1 MATVTVDPNTSYQTM
16 KGWEATAQTGLGDFI
31 SSGVNYHDA
40 ALDAA
45 VDLGITRIRTE
56 ALSGWVENT
65 TDYWGNFI
73 ADGHDYSGNAAYT
86 ALQNN
91 RRIPVDVNPGSF
103 KMSSIAFQIDNYIV
117 PLKAKVAARG
127 ESLFWSMCYVHF
139 SASNQLHV
147 DTPAE
152 YGEFM
157 LAIWDYLDDTYGFV
171 PDALEIFLEP
181 DNTAAVTASELSAM
195 IVAAR
200 DAIVGAGYSKPY
212 IVAPSTVDGPNA
224 RTMYLA
230 LTSTARSYVD
240 EICYHLYGSMTSQ
253 NRTDL
258 ATTAISDGKNTSML
272 EYGGAYLDLLHDDL
286 RLANNSSWAQYAIS
300 YPTTDSGYQYFLIG
314 SGPGYAI
321 TEGERTKYIRHYT
334 YAVRPGAVRKG
345 VSISGTGAAFGS
357 PLAFKNSNGTYAVVM
372 KCSGAVT
379 FDLAGLPNGTYEV
392 RYTTGNGT
400 SAPSAYWQSLSD
412 QLVSG
417 GNTGSIAM
425 PGAGVITIYD
435 QRFLDQPSTPGPFQI
450 GGGPLVLNGTRVKF

>member
-31 SSGVNYHDA
+31 SSGVNYHDD

-65 TDYWGNFI
+65 TDYWGNYET
-73 ADGHDYSGNAAYT
+73 DGRDYNGGNAAYT

-117 PLKAKVAARG
+117 PMKAKVEARG
-127 ESLFWSMCYVHF
+127 ETLFWSMCYVHF

-157 LAIWDYLDDTYGFV
+157 LAIWDYLNSTYGFV

-200 DAIVGAGYSKPY
+200 DAIVGAGYTKPY
-212 IVAPSTVDGPNA
+212 FVAPSTEDGPNA

-230 LTSTARSYVD
+230 LTSTARSYID
-240 EICYHLYGSMTSQ
+240 EICYHLYNDLSGSMTSL
-253 NRTDL
+253 NRMDL
-258 ATTAISDGKNTSML
+258 ATTAAGKNTSML
-272 EYGGAYLDLLHDDL
+272 EYAQATIDHLHDDL
-286 RLANNSSWAQYAIS
+286 RLANVSSWAQYAIS

-314 SGPGYAI
+314 SSPGYAI
-321 TEGERTKYIRHYT
+321 AEGERTKYIRHYT

-345 VSISGTGAAFGS
+345 VSISGTGSGFGS
-357 PLAFKNSNGTYAVVM
+357 PLAFRNPNGTYAVVM
-372 KCSGAVT
+372 KCSGAVS
-379 FDLAGLPNGTYEV
+379 FDLAGLPDGTYEV

-400 SAPSAYWQSLSD
+400 SVPSAYWQSLSD
-412 QLVSG
+412 QVVSG
-417 GNTGSIAM
+417 GNTGSISM

-435 QRFLDQPSTPGPFQI
+435 QNFLTSPDPERWFKLAI
-450 GGGPLVLNGTRVKF
+450 A